1 MLLDGSYLKDV
12 EKILDALKVVRR
24 GLIRE
29 GLVKVC
35 YNFDI
40 PLFNIVNVY
49 CAHMNLLTPN
59 ITNLRYTN
67 KSRSLYCPRPP
78 FLLLV

>member
-29 GLVKVC
+29 GLVKVSN
-35 YNFDI
+35 NFDI
-40 PLFNIVNVY
+40 PVFYIVKVY
-49 CAHMNLLTPN
+49 GAHMHLLSPN
-59 ITNLRYTN
+59 VSN
-67 KSRSLYCPRPP
+67 
-78 FLLLV
+78 